1 MKLSIKNSI
10 YQAIIHNKWLDI
22 SYVNRKEEATDY
34 YIGIKDIDIEK
45 GRIYCDIFNPFKSTE
60 VIKDKSDTFIYLNGI
75 KSASVLEQSYYDTS
89 KELLTKVTT
98 DKSIGEFLDVV
109 NFDNNILRYLSDCYR
124 MDNDPFLKEIVM
136 VDGIDI
142 HTLSEKGKYEL
153 DDKQFGTLLD
163 KIFKKPKY
171 EAEIIN
177 RYQTLAI
184 NKFSIDI
191 NNKQYV
197 VAYRTLT
204 LNFKNKTLKMS
215 DKSSI
220 NKSFLID
227 GKKVS
232 LGMYLD
238 MDADEF
244 CSTYDK
250 NEEEYKKHIEENFH
264 NGEKPNTRPT
274 IFFLMRDSQRGVDQA
289 FEAIH
294 EMDQEGKLSIPLKAF
309 FGRNKSRSGT
319 SKEVNIVVFNR
330 NKINIDQ
337 MRVVYNSMVNHV
349 TYVKGPPGTGK
360 TETIFNV
367 LLSAYAND
375 KTVLVCSN
383 NNHPVNDIFKK
394 MDGSLS
400 IKRPFST
407 ETEKIIFPMIRLGNN
422 IETQETIRKLREI
435 MNFVSRHE
443 KSRVQEELTE
453 ASKNRSLSGFK
464 ELKNLLMEYES
475 QVDLKERIET
485 LQKIRKLTTIGQING
500 KLDDQIGAYQ
510 AKLNNARIIKD
521 EDVLK
526 YAISASEDK
535 NFQNYVYYSSLLRF
549 KRLSN
554 DTYKELRDIIAIEDL
569 EEGVRQFNKYLRND
583 TNLRRLLAIFPL
595 VICTNLSC
603 EKLGSPKP
611 QFDLVIMDESGQCN
625 TATSLIPIVRGTD
638 LLLVG
643 DTNQLQPVTVIE
655 QDVNELLMDQY
666 GVGEEYD
673 YVHNSILSTML
684 RKDNNS
690 KNILLRYHYRCG
702 RKIASFVNQRFY

>member
-1 MKLSIKNSI
+1 
-10 YQAIIHNKWLDI
+10 
-22 SYVNRKEEATDY
+22 
-34 YIGIKDIDIEK
+34 
-45 GRIYCDIFNPFKSTE
+45 
-60 VIKDKSDTFIYLNGI
+60 
-75 KSASVLEQSYYDTS
+75 
-89 KELLTKVTT
+89 
-98 DKSIGEFLDVV
+98 
-109 NFDNNILRYLSDCYR
+109 
-124 MDNDPFLKEIVM
+124 
-136 VDGIDI
+136 
-142 HTLSEKGKYEL
+142 
-153 DDKQFGTLLD
+153 
-163 KIFKKPKY
+163 
-171 EAEIIN
+171 
-177 RYQTLAI
+177 
-184 NKFSIDI
+184 
-191 NNKQYV
+191 
-197 VAYRTLT
+197 
-204 LNFKNKTLKMS
+204 MS

-232 LGMYLD
+232 YGMNLD

-319 SKEVNIVVFNR
+319 SKEVNLVVFNR

-485 LQKIRKLTTIGQING
+485 LQKIRK
-500 KLDDQIGAYQ
+500 
-510 AKLNNARIIKD
+510 
-521 EDVLK
+521 
-526 YAISASEDK
+526 
-535 NFQNYVYYSSLLRF
+535 
-549 KRLSN
+549 
-554 DTYKELRDIIAIEDL
+554 
-569 EEGVRQFNKYLRND
+569 
-583 TNLRRLLAIFPL
+583 
-595 VICTNLSC
+595 
-603 EKLGSPKP
+603 
-611 QFDLVIMDESGQCN
+611 
-625 TATSLIPIVRGTD
+625 
-638 LLLVG
+638 
-643 DTNQLQPVTVIE
+643 
-655 QDVNELLMDQY
+655 
-666 GVGEEYD
+666 
-673 YVHNSILSTML
+673 
-684 RKDNNS
+684 
-690 KNILLRYHYRCG
+690 
-702 RKIASFVNQRFY
+702 